1 MATPGYRGMNI
12 LVTGG
17 AGYIGSH
24 ACKALAAAGF
34 TPVAY
39 DNLVYGH
46 KWSAKW
52 GPLVEGDILDRRK
65 LDELFAHYRPQ
76 AVMHFAA
83 YAYVGE
89 SVENPRKYYRNN
101 VSGTLNLLEA
111 MLDHGVDKIIFSSSC
126 ATYGIPVTERIAETH
141 RQDPINPYGFTKLVV
156 ERMLSDLAHAQ
167 GLKYAALR
175 YFNAAGADVDGEIG
189 EQHDPET
196 HLIPR
201 VLETALGIREC
212 VDIYGTDYPTPDGT
226 AIRDYIHVTD
236 LAQAHV
242 RALERLTHGGES
254 VALNLGVGRGY
265 SVREVIAAAERVSG
279 RTIRARELPRRPGDP
294 PVLVADPTLA
304 RKELDWTPRY
314 TAIEDMVETAWR
326 WHSRRS
332 SVDSVSVHAD

>member
-1 MATPGYRGMNI
+1 VADSI

-17 AGYIGSH
+17 AGYVGSH
-24 ACKALAAAGF
+24 ACKALAAAGY
-34 TPVAY
+34 TPIAY
-39 DNLVYGH
+39 DNLVFGH
-46 KWSAKW
+46 RSAVKW
-52 GPLVEGDILDRRK
+52 GPFVEGDILDRRS
-65 LDELFAHYRPQ
+65 LEQIFRSHRPH

-101 VSGTLNLLEA
+101 VSGSLNLLDA
-111 MLDHGVDKIIFSSSC
+111 MMDHGVDKIIFSSSC
-126 ATYGIPVTERIAETH
+126 ATYGVPVTERIAETH
-141 RQDPINPYGFTKLVV
+141 KQDPINPYGFTKLVV
-156 ERMLSDLAHAQ
+156 ERMLSDLARAQ

-175 YFNAAGADVDGEIG
+175 YFNAAGADEDGEIG

-242 RALERLTHGGES
+242 RALERLMRGGES

-265 SVREVIAAAERVSG
+265 SVREVIAAAEHVTG
-279 RTIRARELPRRPGDP
+279 RKIGKRELPRRDGDP
-294 PVLVADPTLA
+294 PVLVADPTRA
-304 RKELDWTPRY
+304 GKELGWTPRHV
-314 TAIEDMVETAWR
+314 AIDGMVDTAWR
-326 WHSRRS
+326 WLSRSRMDVS
-332 SVDSVSVHAD
+332 SMTHGSREP

>member
-1 MATPGYRGMNI
+1 MNV

-17 AGYIGSH
+17 AGYVGSH
-24 ACKALAAAGF
+24 ACKALAEAGY
-34 TPVAY
+34 TPVTY

-46 KWSAKW
+46 KSAVKW
-52 GPLVEGDILDRRK
+52 GPFVEGDVLDRVR
-65 LDELFAHYRPQ
+65 LDEILSHYRPK

-101 VSGTLNLLEA
+101 VGGSFNLLEA
-111 MLDHGVDKIIFSSSC
+111 MTDHGVDKIIFSSSC
-126 ATYGIPVTERIAETH
+126 STYGIPVTERIAETH
-141 RQDPINPYGFTKLVV
+141 RQEPINPYGFTKLVV

-167 GLKYAALR
+167 GMKYAALR
-175 YFNAAGADVDGEIG
+175 YFNAAGADGDGEIG

-201 VLETALGIREC
+201 VLEAALGIREC

-242 RALERLTHGGES
+242 RALERLTRGGES

-265 SVREVIAAAERVSG
+265 SVREVIAAARRVTG
-279 RTIRARELPRRPGDP
+279 RVISVRELLRRPGDP

-304 RKELDWTPRY
+304 RKELDWAARHT
-314 TAIEDMVETAWR
+314 TIEEMVDTAWR
-326 WHSRRS
+326 WLSRSQTAASDTKHGSR
-332 SVDSVSVHAD
+332 AT